1 MLSLNLWLLILI
13 KVIKLDS
20 QSFYQ
25 KVVGRPDGEI
35 WFVDFAASWCRP
47 CQMMMND
54 FKQAAKKVYGKFSFE
69 SAYKLNNQRDD

>member
-1 MLSLNLWLLILI
+1 M
-13 KVIKLDS
+13 KVFKLDS

-47 CQMMMND
+47 CQMMMSD
-54 FKQAAKKVYGKFSFE
+54 FKQAAKKVYGKFGRDS
-69 SAYKLNNQRDD
+69 SQVNQS